1 LIRGGRVVDPSRG
14 TDGILDVLVEEGVI
28 SEVGPR
34 VQPRG
39 ATVVE
44 VKGLVV
50 CPGFV
55 DLRARLGEP
64 GHEERETVKAGTRAA
79 AAGGFTSVCVLPDT
93 DPVNDREGV
102 TRTILDRARA
112 EGIVRVLPLGAVT
125 RGLEGVELAE
135 YGDLKDAGCVGL
147 SSADRSLSS
156 ARVLRRALEYAR
168 VFDLLIF
175 EHCEEPSLGEKAVMN
190 EGPVAT
196 MLGLRGTPA
205 AAEALYAERSALLA
219 ELTGGRVHLSHLST
233 GEGVEVVRRA
243 KARGVRLTADVTP
256 HHLLM
261 TDEAVREKEYD
272 TATKLRPP
280 LRSEADRLSLVQGL
294 RDGTVDCI
302 ATDHAPLTVDD
313 KRVEFDAAGFG
324 ASALETA
331 VAACLD
337 GLVAEGVVT
346 LDHLVRLLST
356 NPARVLGLQAG
367 TLAPGAPADI
377 TILDLSRKRQVD
389 PARFESRGRYTPLA
403 GAILRGWPAMTIVG
417 GRIVW
422 KDARG

>member
-1 LIRGGRVVDPSRG
+1 VVDPSSG
-14 TDGILDVLVEEGVI
+14 TDGILDVLVEDGVVA
-28 SEVGPR
+28 EVGQR

-64 GHEERETVKAGTRAA
+64 GHEDRETVRTGTRAA

-102 TRTILDRARA
+102 TRTILERARA
-112 EGIVRVLPLGAVT
+112 EGLVRVLPLGAVT
-125 RGLEGVELAE
+125 RGLEGVELSE

-147 SSADRSLSS
+147 SSADRPLAS
-156 ARVLRRALEYAR
+156 ARVLRRALEYAQLFEF
-168 VFDLLIF
+168 VLF
-175 EHCEEPSLGEKAVMN
+175 EHCEEPSLTEQAVMN
-190 EGPVAT
+190 EGRVAT
-196 MLGLRGTPA
+196 MLGLRGAPA
-205 AAEALYAERSALLA
+205 AAEALYAERAALLA

-256 HHLLM
+256 HHLLL
-261 TDEAVREKEYD
+261 TDEVVREKEYD
-272 TATKLRPP
+272 TATKVRPP
-280 LRSEADRLSLVQGL
+280 LRSEADRQALMQAL

-324 ASALETA
+324 ASGLETA

-337 GLVAEGVVT
+337 GLVAGGVIG
-346 LDHLVRLLST
+346 LEHLVRLFST
-356 NPARVLGLQAG
+356 NPAQVLGLPGG
-367 TLAPGAPADI
+367 TLAAGSPADI
-377 TILDLSRKRQVD
+377 TILDLARKRQVD
-389 PARFESRGRYTPLA
+389 PARFESRGRYTPFA
-403 GAILRGWPAMTIVG
+403 GSILRGWPAMTIVG

-422 KDARG
+422 KDART

>member
-1 LIRGGRVVDPSRG
+1 
-14 TDGILDVLVEEGVI
+14 
-28 SEVGPR
+28 
-34 VQPRG
+34 
-39 ATVVE
+39 
-44 VKGLVV
+44 
-50 CPGFV
+50 
-55 DLRARLGEP
+55 
-64 GHEERETVKAGTRAA
+64 
-79 AAGGFTSVCVLPDT
+79 
-93 DPVNDREGV
+93 
-102 TRTILDRARA
+102 
-112 EGIVRVLPLGAVT
+112 
-125 RGLEGVELAE
+125 
-135 YGDLKDAGCVGL
+135 
-147 SSADRSLSS
+147 
-156 ARVLRRALEYAR
+156 
-168 VFDLLIF
+168 
-175 EHCEEPSLGEKAVMN
+175 MN

-233 GEGVEVVRRA
+233 GEAVEVVRRA

-356 NPARVLGLQAG
+356 NPARVLGLPGG